1 MIFQSVLE
9 FKIILTKIVL
19 MGRKI
24 NYINPRCKMTES
36 IGPKKTQIAIR
47 DIKKKFF
54 FNLF

>member
-1 MIFQSVLE
+1 
-9 FKIILTKIVL
+9 

-47 DIKKKFF
+47 DIKKNIFKKFVLMMKF
-54 FNLF
+54 

>member
-1 MIFQSVLE
+1 
-9 FKIILTKIVL
+9 

-47 DIKKKFF
+47 DIKKNFF
-54 FNLF
+54 LICFDDEVLIRC